1 MMRSILRAATL
12 ALLVTMPAAAQ
23 EAMPWRLSYF
33 PYLTG
38 SPNDGVM
45 GMARALW
52 FQQADYGARVTN
64 QREVSL
70 EAGYSTRDA
79 WLARADV
86 ALPMLADG
94 WRLRARAALSRETNF
109 GLSELPDGITPL
121 ARDRREAWVDVTRRL
136 AGPLH
141 LAVRGGL
148 DRQSI
153 EGNVGTLADRYPRT
167 RILPEIGLGDDEVTQ
182 TDVTAR
188 AALVLDLRDREFDTQ
203 SGALLEAGVFT
214 GSAGDGYTGGYALAR
229 GWVMPRRGT
238 RLTARAGFRAVG
250 ETDAITIV
258 HGIPAWER
266 PLGALG
272 GATSHRALPAHAL
285 VGRGLLLAG
294 AEVRHNLLD
303 VGELGAIT
311 AVAFVDAGRVFRDPS
326 PLVDPVPGAPIPS
339 GDLDFTLKGWTV
351 GAGGGLAIRVMRA
364 AQLTITAARANDD
377 TRWYVGSG
385 WTW

>member
-1 MMRSILRAATL
+1 MIRPLVRAAAL
-12 ALLVTMPAAAQ
+12 ALVVTMPAVAQ

-33 PYLTG
+33 PYLTA

-64 QREVSL
+64 QSEVSL

-109 GLSELPDGITPL
+109 GLSELPDGVTPL
-121 ARDRREAWVDVTRRL
+121 ARERREAWADVTRRV
-136 AGPLH
+136 AGSLH
-141 LAVRGGL
+141 LAVRGGV
-148 DRQSI
+148 DRQVV
-153 EGNVGTLADRYPRT
+153 EGNAGILMDRYPRAT
-167 RILPEIGLGDDEVTQ
+167 IKPEVGLGEGTITQ
-182 TDVTAR
+182 SDVTAR

-203 SGALLEAGVFT
+203 SGALLEAGLFT
-214 GSAGDGYTGGYALAR
+214 GSAGEGYTGGYALAR

-266 PLGALG
+266 PIGALG

-294 AEVRHNLLD
+294 AEVRHNLID

-326 PLVDPVPGAPIPS
+326 PLVDPVPGTPIPS

-385 WTW
+385 WSW

>member
-1 MMRSILRAATL
+1 MMRPILRAATL

-23 EAMPWRLSYF
+23 DAMPWRLSYF

-38 SPNDGVM
+38 APNDGVM

-94 WRLRARAALSRETNF
+94 WRLRARAAVSRETNF
-109 GLSELPDGITPL
+109 GLSELPDGMTPL

-148 DRQSI
+148 DRQAI
-153 EGNVGTLADRYPRT
+153 DGDAGLLLDRHPRS
-167 RILPEIGLGDDEVTQ
+167 EIAFDNGGATGEIVQ
-182 TDVTAR
+182 TDATAR

-203 SGALLEAGVFT
+203 SGALVEAGLFT
-214 GSAGDGYTGGYALAR
+214 GTAGEGYTGGYALAR

-266 PLGALG
+266 PIGALG

-294 AEVRHNLLD
+294 AEARHTLLD

-311 AVAFVDAGRVFRDPS
+311 LVAFVDAGRVFSDPS
-326 PLVDPVPGAPIPS
+326 PLVDPMPGAPLPS
-339 GDLDFTLKGWTV
+339 GDLEFTLKGWTV
-351 GAGGGLAIRVMRA
+351 GAGGGVAIRVLRA

-385 WTW
+385 WSW

>member
-1 MMRSILRAATL
+1 MRRSILRAAMA

-23 EAMPWRLSYF
+23 DAMPWRLSYF

-45 GMARALW
+45 GVARALW

-64 QREVSL
+64 QREVAV

-109 GLSELPDGITPL
+109 GLSEVPAEFTPL

-141 LAVRGGL
+141 LAVRGGV

-153 EGNVGTLADRYPRT
+153 EGNSDLLWDRYPRAEIT
-167 RILPEIGLGDDEVTQ
+167 LGAGGLDGQILPG
-182 TDVTAR
+182 
-188 AALVLDLRDREFDTQ
+188 AA
-203 SGALLEAGVFT
+203 
-214 GSAGDGYTGGYALAR
+214 
-229 GWVMPRRGT
+229 
-238 RLTARAGFRAVG
+238 
-250 ETDAITIV
+250 
-258 HGIPAWER
+258 
-266 PLGALG
+266 
-272 GATSHRALPAHAL
+272 
-285 VGRGLLLAG
+285 
-294 AEVRHNLLD
+294 
-303 VGELGAIT
+303 
-311 AVAFVDAGRVFRDPS
+311 
-326 PLVDPVPGAPIPS
+326 IPS
-339 GDLDFTLKGWTV
+339 GDLEFTLKGWTV
-351 GAGGGLAIRVMRA
+351 GAGGGVAIRVMRA

-385 WTW
+385 WSW